1 MIKKNLICPYL
12 IYKKMNLKDYRCKK
26 CKHLN
31 KKDSGDL
38 PPGTFLLAVFSF
50 GITLLIQI
58 VMASFTHAAQSF
70 LGIKDNVCEKCGTVN
85 D

>member
-1 MIKKNLICPYL
+1 
-12 IYKKMNLKDYRCKK
+12 MNLKDYRCKK